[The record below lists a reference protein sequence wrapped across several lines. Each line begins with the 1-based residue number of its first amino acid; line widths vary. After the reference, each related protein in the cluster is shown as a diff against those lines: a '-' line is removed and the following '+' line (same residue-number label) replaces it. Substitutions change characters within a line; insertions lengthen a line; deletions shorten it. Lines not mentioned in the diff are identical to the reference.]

1 MRSYS
6 ERRICFK
13 GNIHKMY
20 NFFTQAHDGWH
31 YLASMA
37 LAVAV
42 VVFLFSWI
50 RGQEWNQLAQRTGMY
65 AIIVVDIQ
73 LLLGLILW
81 GVGASLGII
90 GANAARTIEHPFT
103 MLLALVLLHIGWVWT
118 KRSDET
124 VRIRNGAVTFVVVG
138 LLVLAG
144 LTRIWGVL

>member
-1 MRSYS
+1 
-6 ERRICFK
+6 
-13 GNIHKMY
+13 MY

-31 YLASMA
+31 YLASLALVVA
-37 LAVAV
+37 LAA
-42 VVFLFSWI
+42 FLVNWL
-50 RGQEWNQLAQRTGMY
+50 RGQEWSQLDQRIGTY

-103 MLLALVLLHIGWVWT
+103 MLLAIIVLHAGWVWT

-124 VRIRNGAVTFVVVG
+124 VRLRNGTLTFVVTG
-138 LLVLAG
+138 LLVLGG
-144 LTRIWGVL
+144 LTRIWGIL

>member
-1 MRSYS
+1 
-6 ERRICFK
+6 
-13 GNIHKMY
+13 MY
-20 NFFTQAHDGWH
+20 NFFTEAHGGWY
-31 YLASMA
+31 YLASLA
-37 LAVAV
+37 LVVAVAT
-42 VVFLFSWI
+42 FLVNWL
-50 RGQEWNQLAQRTGMY
+50 RGREWSRLEQRVGLY

-103 MLLALVLLHIGWVWT
+103 MLLAIVLLHVGWVWT

-124 VRIRNGAVTFVVVG
+124 VRLRNGALTFVVAG

-144 LTRIWGVL
+144 LTRIGVIL

>member
-1 MRSYS
+1 
-6 ERRICFK
+6 
-13 GNIHKMY
+13 MY
-20 NFFTQAHDGWH
+20 NFFTEAHGGWY
-31 YLASMA
+31 YLASLA
-37 LAVAV
+37 LVVAAAT
-42 VVFLFSWI
+42 FLVNWL
-50 RGQEWNQLAQRTGMY
+50 RGREWSRLEQRVGLY

-103 MLLALVLLHIGWVWT
+103 MLLAIVLLHVGWVWT

-124 VRIRNGAVTFVVVG
+124 VRLRNGALTFVVAG

-144 LTRIWGVL
+144 LTRIGVIL